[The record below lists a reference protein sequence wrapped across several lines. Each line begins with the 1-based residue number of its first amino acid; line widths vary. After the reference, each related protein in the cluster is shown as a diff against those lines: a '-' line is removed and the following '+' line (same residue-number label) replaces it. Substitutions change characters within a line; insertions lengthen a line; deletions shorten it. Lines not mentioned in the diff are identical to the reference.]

1 MSFQLSEVKRE
12 AEFRDLV
19 ETEYLAYQKPYNAF
33 WEVLKGPN
41 VEECTQRQWSWH
53 TGTKGSHWLKV
64 TENENVIGGAEWIV
78 HEKAPFETPQP
89 IIKADWWPEGPLKSV
104 SNHMLYTFFSGRPS
118 VMNRPHLHYR
128 RRGVGRLMM
137 EWGCKLADEMG
148 LQCFVESTD
157 DGRELYKS
165 AGFVAVHPF
174 FLDAQP
180 SNEQEGDNPEWLE
193 AKEKITPEPYRVWL
207 MWRPEGGV
215 FKDGK
220 IGFPWEG

>member
-1 MSFQLSEVKRE
+1 MSASTSDLFDSAYQIPQNASRARINMSFQLSEVKRE
-12 AEFRDLV
+12 AEFKDLV
-19 ETEYLAYQKPYNAF
+19 KTEYLAYQKPYNAF

-41 VEECTQRQWSWH
+41 VEECTQRQWW
-53 TGTKGSHWLKV
+53 
-64 TENENVIGGAEWIV
+64 
-78 HEKAPFETPQP
+78 
-89 IIKADWWPEGPLKSV
+89 PLKSV

-180 SNEQEGDNPEWLE
+180 SNEQEGDNPEWL
-193 AKEKITPEPYRVWL
+193 KVKDKITPEPYRVWL
-207 MWRPEGGV
+207 MWRPEGGI